1 VEVVMWSQSDQQSTD
16 WPCAA
21 GRFGTRGAAISDELL
36 IKALQPLSILQ
47 IGRQQPLLDRGGR
60 AVASTNA
67 RTLEHGSYLLDR
79 HEFDAI
85 VLGSDIADGWPTV
98 AYERLAEVAGSTP
111 VLVQA
116 DVIGPMAVIK
126 QRHDRSQDVIVA
138 ATAGPFLLKRLILAA
153 ILRSRALAADPGTQI
168 G

>member
-1 VEVVMWSQSDQQSTD
+1 MRMQSDQQSPD
-16 WPCAA
+16 WPRAA
-21 GRFGTRGAAISDELL
+21 GRFGIRGAAVSDELL

-47 IGRQQPLLDRGGR
+47 IGTQQPLLDSGRR
-60 AVASTNA
+60 AVATTNA
-67 RTLEHGSYLLDR
+67 RSLEHGLCLFDR

-85 VLGSDIADGWPTV
+85 VLGSDVADGWPTV
-98 AYERLAEVAGSTP
+98 AYERLAEMAGSTP

-116 DVIGPMAVIK
+116 DVIGPMAIIK
-126 QRHDRSQDVIVA
+126 QRHDRAQDVIVA
-138 ATAGPFLLKRLILAA
+138 ATGGPSLLKRLILAA